1 MACLSISLAVYQLM
15 LTENTSGWLNYSCT
29 RPFQTKLVDKEYK
42 LFFRC
47 QFSWNL
53 QLIDRSG
60 RDLEKKF
67 LKLLERTRFNQTH
80 PESPDEATIFPSG

>member
-1 MACLSISLAVYQLM
+1 M
-15 LTENTSGWLNYSCT
+15 LTENTSGRESYSCT

-47 QFSWNL
+47 QFSWNF
-53 QLIDRSG
+53 QLIDRSR

-80 PESPDEATIFPSG
+80 PESPDEATILTSG